1 MLPSGMSAK
10 LTLHEFAPKPDCA
23 VTVAVAS
30 VPVAAV
36 LVAVGTPAS
45 LVPVAVFVAVAL
57 EVAVFVAVAGTGEPP
72 VPQAGASKVTRSPA
86 VAGLKMLQRY
96 SVQRA
101 P

>member
-1 MLPSGMSAK
+1 M
-10 LTLHEFAPKPDCA
+10 
-23 VTVAVAS
+23 TVAVAS

-36 LVAVGTPAS
+36 LVAVGIPAS
-45 LVPVAVFVAVAL
+45 LVPVATALPRAVFVAVAL

-101 P
+101 PVFSCMPMMP